1 MLGIK
6 IKCMVVLLN
15 LVLNIPQSLLILLC
29 TTGLEMKKILH
40 RNLRVIP
47 KFSRKFENFSCKSNQ
62 PKQNIL
68 QVFRQLLTG

>member
-29 TTGLEMKKILH
+29 TKGLEIKKNSPSQFA
-40 RNLRVIP
+40 RN
-47 KFSRKFENFSCKSNQ
+47 S
-62 PKQNIL
+62 
-68 QVFRQLLTG
+68 

>member
-29 TTGLEMKKILH
+29 TTVLEIKKILH
-40 RNLRVIP
+40 RNVRGIP
-47 KFSRKFENFSCKSNQ
+47 K
-62 PKQNIL
+62 I
-68 QVFRQLLTG
+68 

>member
-29 TTGLEMKKILH
+29 TTGLEIKKIFPSQCA
-40 RNLRVIP
+40 RN
-47 KFSRKFENFSCKSNQ
+47 SSNLVASS
-62 PKQNIL
+62 KIL
-68 QVFRQLLTG
+68 VAKVANPNKI